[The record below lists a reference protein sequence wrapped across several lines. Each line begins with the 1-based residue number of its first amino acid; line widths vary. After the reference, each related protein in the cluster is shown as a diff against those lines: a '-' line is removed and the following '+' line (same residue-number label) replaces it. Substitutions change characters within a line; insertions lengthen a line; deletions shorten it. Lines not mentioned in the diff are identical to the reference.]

1 MRAIAYQ
8 PLARRLVPAA
18 LAFLAVIAPVVVAA
32 CHDAQEQFEEKD
44 FHPLVSGVDPQQFQL
59 VGFGRETV
67 AISEAGEVAL
77 SGSPSGYFATK
88 EQFGDY
94 VLRFDWKY
102 DRPADLKD
110 DAAFDG
116 NSGVLLHIAEP
127 HKVWPMCVEAQ
138 LMNRDAGHL
147 FAIGGGKFSSRRS
160 DEQRR
165 EAQQKAIKPV
175 GEWNSEEIVCRNG
188 TIRVTI
194 NGTLIDDGEGA
205 EPSRGPIGWQSEG
218 RPIRFR
224 NLRIN
229 KL

>member
-1 MRAIAYQ
+1 MRDIAYQ
-8 PLARRLVPAA
+8 RPAPPLALSALV
-18 LAFLAVIAPVVVAA
+18 FLILVGVVAA
-32 CHDAQEQFEEKD
+32 CQDAQPQFQEKD
-44 FHPLVSGVDPQQFQL
+44 FIPLVSGADPQQFQL
-59 VGFGRETV
+59 IGFGRETITV
-67 AISEAGEVAL
+67 SEAGEVAL
-77 SGSPSGYFATK
+77 SGNPSGYFATR

-102 DRPADLKD
+102 DRPADLKE

-127 HKVWPMCVEAQ
+127 HKVWPLCIEAQ

-165 EAQQKAIKPV
+165 EAQQKAVKPV

-188 TIRVTI
+188 TIRVSI
-194 NGTLIDDGEGA
+194 NGTLIDEGEGA
-205 EPSRGPIGWQSEG
+205 EPSKGPIGWQSEG